1 MEIINA
7 TQSQLLVWIS
17 EYKIITNSDGTYDLK
32 RFSTSD
38 VVLIPKNSIGI
49 NIKNT
54 NSMILIITYDI
65 TTKYYNLYPLLYIPD
80 TISSVTVKLINSQ
93 VDVYYYK
100 IQSDNDYNVGYLQND
115 INSYILTGCTFSQ
128 RCGDGYFTLKNP
140 VKYDPNCICVDNS
153 ILDIFKDNIVLPT
166 TSNNSNNTMII
177 IIVALIII
185 FIIVVI
191 VIIIIIV
198 VLSKK
203 NKDIEQK

>member
-17 EYKIITNSDGTYDLK
+17 ECKIITNSDGTYDLK
-32 RFSTSD
+32 RYSTSD
-38 VVLIPKNSIGI
+38 IVLVPKNSVGI

-54 NSMILIITYDI
+54 NIMILIITYNI
-65 TTKYYNLYPLLYIPD
+65 TTKSYNLYPLLYIPD
-80 TISSVTVKLINSQ
+80 TISSVTVNLTNSQ

-100 IQSDNDYNVGYLQND
+100 LQSDNDYNVGYLQND

-128 RCGDGYFTLKNP
+128 RCEDGYFTLKNP

-191 VIIIIIV
+191 VIIVIIV

-203 NKDIEQK
+203 NKNIEQK